1 MIGWL
6 KNPSPVSRFARSTL
20 SHKGRGVAS
29 SVPQAMGFPSPLV
42 GEGAP
47 TGRVARED
55 RLRADEGGFSE
66 HISPIWND
74 IQRALDG
81 ASK

>member
-29 SVPQAMGFPSPLV
+29 SMPHAPSFPSPLV
-42 GEGAP
+42 GEGA
-47 TGRVARED
+47 R
-55 RLRADEGGFSE
+55 RADEGAFSE
-66 HISPIWND
+66 ANCPIWND

-81 ASK
+81 AGK